1 MAFYIVT
8 SKQTVYE
15 QAKVEASSEAEAI
28 EKAFI
33 NCSKLDWDFF
43 DASDFEFYELLLV
56 CVKM

>member
-15 QAKVEASSEAEAI
+15 QTKVEASSEAEAI

-43 DASDFEFYELLLV
+43 DASDFETFEASEI
-56 CVKM
+56 